1 MAADHPP
8 IIRVKRREELVA
20 ALKQRTVPIVIENE
34 ELARPFERYARTQ
47 YWWLMRAFTAFLIMR
62 SFPQIEFRRT
72 EWRVDVMPQH
82 KVILTP
88 WR

>member
-1 MAADHPP
+1 MAADQS
-8 IIRVKRREELVA
+8 IMRVKRREELIA
-20 ALKQRTVPIVIENE
+20 ALKQRNAPIIIEND
-34 ELARPFERYARTQ
+34 ELARPFERYALAQ
-47 YWWLMRAFTAFLIMR
+47 SWSMVAPIAAFLIMR
-62 SFPQIEFRRT
+62 SLPEFKRT

>member
-1 MAADHPP
+1 MLAATTALV
-8 IIRVKRREELVA
+8 RVKRKEELLA
-20 ALKQRTVPIVIENE
+20 ALKQRNTPIIIENE
-34 ELARPFERYARTQ
+34 ELARPFERYALAQ
-47 YWWLMRAFTAFLIMR
+47 SWSMVAPIAAFLILR
-62 SFPQIEFRRT
+62 SLPEFKRN

>member
-1 MAADHPP
+1 MAAEQS
-8 IIRVKRREELVA
+8 IVRVKQKEELLA
-20 ALKQRTVPIVIENE
+20 ALKQRNTPIIIEND
-34 ELARPFERYARTQ
+34 ELARPFERYALAQ
-47 YWWLMRAFTAFLIMR
+47 SWSMVGPIAAFLIMR
-62 SFPQIEFRRT
+62 SLPEFKRT

>member
-1 MAADHPP
+1 MAADQS
-8 IIRVKRREELVA
+8 IMRVKRKEELVA
-20 ALKQRTVPIVIENE
+20 ALKQRNAPIVIENE
-34 ELARPFERYARTQ
+34 ELARPFERYAPTQ
-47 YWWLMRAFTAFLIMR
+47 YWSIVRSIAAFLIMW
-62 SFPQIEFRRT
+62 SLPEFKRT

>member
-1 MAADHPP
+1 MAADQS
-8 IIRVKRREELVA
+8 ILRVKRKEELVA
-20 ALKQRTVPIVIENE
+20 ALKQRNAPIVIENE
-34 ELARPFERYARTQ
+34 ELARPFGRYAPMQ
-47 YWWLMRAFTAFLIMR
+47 YWSMVGPITAFLIMR
-62 SFPQIEFRRT
+62 SLPGFKRA